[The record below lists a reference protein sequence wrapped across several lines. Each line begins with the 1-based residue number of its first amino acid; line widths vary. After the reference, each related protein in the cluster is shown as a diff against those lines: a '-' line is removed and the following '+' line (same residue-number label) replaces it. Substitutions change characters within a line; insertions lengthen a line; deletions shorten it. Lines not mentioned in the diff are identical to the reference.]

1 MPKTKKNKASQEES
15 PSGSRA
21 NQSQFFKAR
30 PQPPESQAPLSEDP
44 SLLVILT
51 ELMNEIKEH
60 NKNERIKLKNERIKL
75 KKEADQK
82 QSEAES
88 AEKAKIEDQ
97 ERHSH
102 LSRTM
107 YM

>member
-1 MPKTKKNKASQEES
+1 MPKTKKNKASQQAES

-30 PQPPESQAPLSEDP
+30 PQPPESQAQLSEDP
-44 SLLVILT
+44 SLLVVLT
-51 ELMNEIKEH
+51 ELLNEIKEH
-60 NKNERIKLKNERIKL
+60 NKNERIKLK
-75 KKEADQK
+75 KEEDQK

-97 ERHSH
+97 ERLSH